1 MPVNIPSVSV
11 PFTDSNGRI
20 SPIWHEFLRSFV
32 KQAETGTLISS
43 GNVSQVVAG
52 NGLVG
57 GGPVSS
63 NVPLR
68 VGQGSGIAVNADDV
82 NVDINGATYAL
93 GTLED
98 EILFSDV
105 SDNNAIR
112 KTRLQDVA
120 GLSSPGG
127 VDTQVQY
134 NNAGSFGGNSSL
146 TYDGISALGLGG
158 ILTINGSTFSTA
170 TNASKFIFNVP
181 AGTANA
187 HYTFRQTTGTGSSDM
202 PAVFGS
208 SLASTDLVIDSNI
221 DSGGTTTAES
231 RLAFRNKGITKW
243 VMGLEGSSSGSKFVM
258 SVTGLNVG
266 QIYNINSSSTM
277 NHITAMTRSVEAGVT
292 ASTTQTQGQGA
303 QTKDIIQVSV
313 CATINDTITLP
324 TASEGR
330 HATIINSGAQTL
342 QIFPAS
348 GDDLG
353 AGVNTATTLVAAG
366 KAVYVAYN
374 ATNWRQLI

>member
-1 MPVNIPSVSV
+1 MPVNLPSISV

-32 KQAETGTLISS
+32 KQAEAGTLISS

-63 NVPLR
+63 DVPLR

-98 EILFSDV
+98 EIMFSDV

-127 VDTQVQY
+127 ADTFVQY

-146 TYDGISALGLGG
+146 TYDGVSTLGLGG

-170 TNASKFIFNVP
+170 TNASKFVFNVP
-181 AGTANA
+181 ASTFAT

-208 SLASTDLVIDSNI
+208 SLASTDLVIDSNL
-221 DSGGTTTAES
+221 DAGGSTTAES
-231 RLAFRNKGITKW
+231 RLAFRNQGTTKW
-243 VMGLEGSSSGSKFVM
+243 IMGLEGSGAGSKFVM
-258 SVTGLNVG
+258 SVTGLNTG
-266 QIYNINSSSTM
+266 QIYNIDTMYTM
-277 NHITAMTRSVEAGVT
+277 NHITAMTRSVNAGVT
-292 ASTTQTQGQGA
+292 ASTTRTQGQGA
-303 QTKDIIQVSV
+303 QTLDIIQVSV
-313 CATINDTITLP
+313 CANANDTITLP
-324 TASEGR
+324 TASAGR
-330 HATIINSGAQTL
+330 HATVINSGAQIL

-353 AGVNTATTLVAAG
+353 AGVNTATTLAAAG
-366 KAVYVAYN
+366 KALFVAYD
-374 ATNWRQLI
+374 ATNWKQLI